1 MSYRYEGTE
10 EVVVMMTFFPPLLDV
25 MSNDDTRIIG
35 KGGLWIFWIWFVF
48 VCLVWAR
55 GVSILLL
62 ILYRLLQQNDAERER
77 GGARNRSFRFT

>member
-62 ILYRLLQQNDAERER
+62 ILYRLLQQNDAERE
-77 GGARNRSFRFT
+77 GGSKK